1 MIDKILEFAL
11 RQRVFV
17 LIGAVAL
24 IAVGAWSAIN
34 LPIDAVPDITNVQ
47 VQINTAVPAL
57 APEEIEKLV
66 TYPIEVEMGGIEKLM
81 EVRSISKFGLSQ
93 VTLIFEEDT
102 DIYRARQLA
111 GERLQSVIDELP
123 PGVTPKLAPITT
135 GLGEIY
141 HYTVHYKKEYKDAP
155 ADTVERLRQLKIAQD
170 YIVKPAL
177 RTVKGVAEVNT
188 SGGYERQ
195 IVILPDPVKLT
206 SVGLTIGEIA
216 DVISENVANAG
227 GSVVEKGG
235 EAVTV
240 RAIGRVQTTEEIAN
254 LPLKFAGRPA
264 ALRVKDVAEVAI
276 GSGQRTGAA
285 THDGEE
291 AVLGSALMLIG
302 ENSRIVSH
310 RVHEKIQEIQAKM
323 PPGMVVETVYNR
335 TDLVDATIRTVE
347 KNLFEGAVLVIAV
360 LIGLLGNVRAAL
372 IVASAIPLSMLFAM
386 TGMVRYG
393 VSGNLMSLG
402 AVDFGLIVDGAVVM
416 AENIVRMLAHRQHQ
430 LGRLLNREERLHT
443 ILAACKQVG
452 TPTVFGV
459 AIITI
464 VYLPMFTLTGIEGK
478 MFKPMAFTVVFALIG
493 ALILALTVVPVLCSF
508 FMTKKVKEEDNFV
521 VRFAKHAYAPV
532 LNFSLRF
539 RWLVIAVAAGVFAL
553 SLWVFQRLGAEFIPQ
568 LDEGSLA
575 AQMIRTTSIGLT
587 PSLEMQTAAEKL
599 MLEKFPEVTHTF
611 ARVGTS
617 EVATDPMGV
626 NVGDSYIL
634 LKPPTEW
641 RKINGKTINKDEL
654 TNLMARELEARF
666 PGQSY
671 LFSQPIELRFNELLS
686 GSRADLAIKVFGDDY
701 DTLEKVAGEV
711 REIVERIPGAA
722 DVEFDAAGKA
732 PVLQIVLNRAAM
744 ARYNVHAA
752 EVNKV
757 VETAFA
763 GFEAGVLVDGN
774 RRFPIITRLPERAR
788 KDFANVVNLAV
799 RTSDG
804 GFITLG
810 QVAEVSV
817 TESVNTISREAFQRR
832 MAIQVNLRGRDVQSF
847 MQEAQAKI
855 ADGVKMP
862 EGYFVEYGGTFKNL
876 QEARERLAIVVPM
889 ALALIFLLIFMAFG
903 SVRQALIVYTG
914 IPLAITG
921 GIFALWLRGLPFS
934 ISAAVGFIALSGV
947 AVLNGVMM
955 ISFINQLREEGK
967 SVRDAVIEGALT
979 RLRPVLMTALVASLG
994 FVPMALAHGSGAE
1007 VQRPLATVVIG
1018 GIITATF
1025 LTLVLLPTLYCWA
1038 ERDRTDR
1045 TQPVTSTSNGSH
1057 A

>member
-17 LIGAVAL
+17 LLGAVAL
-24 IAVGAWSAIN
+24 IAVGTWSAVH

-47 VQINTAVPAL
+47 VQINTSVPAL

-66 TYPIEVEMGGIEKLM
+66 TYPIEVEMGGIEKLL
-81 EVRSISKFGLSQ
+81 EVRSLSKFGLSQ
-93 VTLIFEEDT
+93 VTLIFEEDA

-111 GERLQSVIDELP
+111 GERLQAVLEELP

-141 HYTVHYKKEYKDAP
+141 HYTVHYEKGFKDAP
-155 ADTVERLRQLKIAQD
+155 ADPVDRLRELKLAQD

-177 RTVKGVAEVNT
+177 RTVKGVTEVNT

-195 IVILPDPVKLT
+195 IVIMPDPVKLG
-206 SVGLTIGEIA
+206 SVGMTIGEIS
-216 DVISENVANAG
+216 DVIAENVANAG

-240 RAIGRVQTTEEIAN
+240 RAIGRVQTVAEIAD
-254 LPLKFAGRPA
+254 LPLKFSGRTA
-264 ALRVKDVAEVAI
+264 ALRVKDVATVGI
-276 GSGQRTGAA
+276 GSGQRTGSA

-302 ENSRIVSH
+302 ENSRLVSG
-310 RVHEKIQEIQAKM
+310 RVHEKLKEIQSKM
-323 PPGMVVETVYNR
+323 PPGIVIETVYNR
-335 TDLVDATIRTVE
+335 TDLVNSTIRTVE
-347 KNLFEGAVLVIAV
+347 KNLLEGAILVIAV
-360 LIGLLGNVRAAL
+360 LIGLLGNWRAAL
-372 IVASAIPLSMLFAM
+372 IVACAIPLSMLFAM

-416 AENIVRMLAHRQHQ
+416 AENVVRMLAHRQHQ
-430 LGRLLNREERLHT
+430 VGRLLNREERLHT

-464 VYLPMFTLTGIEGK
+464 VYLPMFALTGVEGK

-508 FMTKKVKEEDNFV
+508 FMTKKVSEEDNFLI
-521 VRFAKHAYAPV
+521 RFAKNVYKPV
-532 LNFSLRF
+532 LNFSLRM
-539 RWLVIAVAAGVFAL
+539 RWLMSLIAVGIFVF
-553 SLWVFQRLGAEFIPQ
+553 SMFVFSRLGAEFIPQ

-575 AQMIRTTSIGLT
+575 TQMVRTTSIGLA
-587 PSLEMQTAAEKL
+587 PSIEMQNAAEKL
-599 MLEKFPEVTHTF
+599 MLEKFPEITHTF
-611 ARVGTS
+611 SRVGTS

-626 NVGDSYIL
+626 NIGDTYVL
-634 LKPPTEW
+634 MKPPEEW
-641 RKINGKTINKDEL
+641 RKIDGRTVTKDEL
-654 TNLMARELEARF
+654 TNLMAKELNTHF

-686 GSRADLAIKVFGDDY
+686 GSRADIAIKVFGDDY

-711 REIVERIPGAA
+711 REIVEKIPGAA

-732 PVLQIVLNRAAM
+732 PVLQVVVNRAAM
-744 ARYNVHAA
+744 ARYNVHAD

-757 VETAFA
+757 IGTAFA
-763 GFEAGVLVDGN
+763 GTEAGVLVDGN
-774 RRFPIITRLPERAR
+774 RRFPIITRLPESAR
-788 KDFANVVNLAV
+788 QDFANVANLPV

-804 GFITLG
+804 GFIALG

-847 MQEAQAKI
+847 VQEAQAKI
-855 ADGVKMP
+855 SAGVKMP
-862 EGYFVEYGGTFKNL
+862 EGYFVEYGGAFKNL
-876 QEARERLAIVVPM
+876 QEARARLMVVVPM
-889 ALALIFLLIFMAFG
+889 ALLLIFLLIFMAFS
-903 SVRQALIVYTG
+903 SVRQAFIVYTG
-914 IPLAITG
+914 IPLAVTG
-921 GIFALWLRGLPFS
+921 GIFALWLRDLPFS

-967 SVRDAVIEGALT
+967 SVREAVIEGALT

-1025 LTLVLLPTLYCWA
+1025 LTLVLLPTLYCWF
-1038 ERDRTDR
+1038 ERDGS
-1045 TQPVTSTSNGSH
+1045 TQPTTEPSTPGTV
-1057 A
+1057 